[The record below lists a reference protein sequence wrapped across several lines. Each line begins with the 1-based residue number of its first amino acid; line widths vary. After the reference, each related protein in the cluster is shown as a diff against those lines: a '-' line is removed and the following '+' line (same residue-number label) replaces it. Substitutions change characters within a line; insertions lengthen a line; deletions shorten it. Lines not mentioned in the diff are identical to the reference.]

1 MAGCARPGVLRSFA
15 VVSTV
20 PARRVSADEYL
31 ALERVAAEKHE
42 LWDGVVFAM
51 GGAGLAHNVIAANL
65 TRLLGNLLVDRPC
78 VVLPSD
84 MKVHVPSTDG
94 YVYPDVSVV
103 CGDVRF
109 VDDAREVITNP
120 SLIVEV
126 LSPSTERFD
135 RGDKFAGYRSL
146 PSVECYLLV
155 SAQRV
160 MIEQYERRED
170 GAWVLL
176 EHRAGGV
183 VRVRGIEGGIAVDEV
198 YRRAG
203 VG

>member
-1 MAGCARPGVLRSFA
+1 M
-15 VVSTV
+15 STA
-20 PARRVSADEYL
+20 PEGRVTADEYL
-31 ALERVAAEKHE
+31 ALERVAATKHE
-42 LWDGVVFAM
+42 LWDGAVFAM

-84 MKVHVPSTDG
+84 MKVHVPATDG

-103 CGDVRF
+103 CGEVQF
-109 VDDAREVITNP
+109 VDDERDVITNP

-146 PSVECYLLV
+146 ASVECNLLV

-170 GAWVLL
+170 GSWVLL
-176 EHRAGGV
+176 EHRAGGM